1 MRNAVYRRQPSLT
14 EATSKRHVSWI
25 SSTLDTFRLLP
36 FRASRLQVSRYP
48 TFSRTEIRCLSVA
61 SYAARVEVRNS
72 LARRRLTAIPCFAY
86 RFSIFGKSTPASAVV
101 ALFCG
106 ASSPRGFLVLFC
118 RHKKVHKRDIAR
130 NFLYN
135 THGIRTRLASSSEN
149 RLNNLTNLKTA

>member
-1 MRNAVYRRQPSLT
+1 MPFIAANQALLRQQQSGMSLGFLPRSILSGYCPFGLV
-14 EATSKRHVSWI
+14 AFKSLAI
-25 SSTLDTFRLLP
+25 RL
-36 FRASRLQVSRYP
+36 
-48 TFSRTEIRCLSVA
+48 FSRTEIRCLSAA

-101 ALFCG
+101 ALFCA

-135 THGIRTRLASSSEN
+135 THGIRTRRASSSEN
-149 RLNNLTNLKTA
+149 RLNIL